1 MTILIDLHPADWI
14 ILGILVVSLMIG
26 FGRGLVREIIS
37 LSGWVLAILVAR
49 WFHEP
54 VAVWLGDWV
63 ATPSVRMVM
72 AYGSLFLGTLLSCS
86 LIAHAMSLMVRA
98 GGLSLFDRFFGGI
111 FGAIRGGVLVLV
123 ALILMAPF
131 VKSDRWFI
139 DAVLPKTFLSYE
151 SIARD
156 LQGQV
161 LDVVKS
167 AKPVD
172 AAERID

>member
-1 MTILIDLHPADWI
+1 MANLIDLHPADWI

-37 LSGWVLAILVAR
+37 LAGWVLAILVAR

-54 VAVWLGDWV
+54 VAVWLSDWV

-98 GGLSLFDRFFGGI
+98 GGLSLFDRF
-111 FGAIRGGVLVLV
+111 LV
-123 ALILMAPF
+123 AFLALF
-131 VKSDRWFI
+131 V
-139 DAVLPKTFLSYE
+139 VLCWS
-151 SIARD
+151 
-156 LQGQV
+156 
-161 LDVVKS
+161 
-167 AKPVD
+167 
-172 AAERID
+172 